1 MPELIPVLSKDEIR
15 KMVSVL
21 ARKISLEYEGRPL
34 VLIGVLKG
42 AFVFLADLTRNIT
55 IPHEIDFLRAASY
68 GSGTTSSET
77 IKLTKKVETELQGKD
92 VLLVEDIIDTGITLE
107 YLIEYVKSLQ
117 PASLKV
123 CTLIDKHQRR
133 RKEIKIDFAAHI
145 VQEGFLVG
153 YGMDYAEKYRN
164 LPEIYHLKL

>member
-15 KMVSVL
+15 EMVSVL
-21 ARKISLEYEGRPL
+21 AREISSEYKGRPL

-77 IKLTKKVETELQGKD
+77 IKLTKNVETKLQGKD
-92 VLLVEDIIDTGITLE
+92 ILLVEDIIDTGITLE

-117 PASLKV
+117 PASIKV

-145 VQEGFLVG
+145 AQEGFLVG
-153 YGMDYAEKYRN
+153 YGMDYAEGYRN

>member
-15 KMVSVL
+15 EMVSVL
-21 ARKISLEYEGRPL
+21 AQKISSVYEGRSL

-68 GSGTTSSET
+68 GSGTTSSEK
-77 IKLTKKVETELQGKD
+77 IKLTKKVETRLQGKD

-107 YLIEYVKSLQ
+107 YLLEYVKSLQ
-117 PASLKV
+117 PASIKV
-123 CTLIDKHQRR
+123 CTLIDKQQRR
-133 RKEIKIDFAAHI
+133 RKEIKIDYAAHI
-145 VQEGFLVG
+145 THEGFLVG
-153 YGMDYAEKYRN
+153 YGMDYAEGYRN